1 MSTTT
6 ATAAV
11 KLSTDDKRALAAAVR
26 DVVATHLTGKL
37 ADNAA
42 KAGKGRRP
50 FPALDGID
58 PAAAAEQVDR
68 WLAYMPRPAAAADEA
83 KAGEE

>member
-1 MSTTT
+1 MSTT
-6 ATAAV
+6 ATATPV
-11 KLSTDDKRALAAAVR
+11 KLTTDEKRALAAAVR

-58 PAAAAEQVDR
+58 PAAATEQVDR
-68 WLAYMPRPAAAADEA
+68 WLAYMPQPAKPAED
-83 KAGEE
+83 KPGEE